1 MSEVGRR
8 NRRRD
13 CPAASLGKYYSSS
26 ADSDAFADT
35 NCFAIANIDIFSW
48 ADQFAGCV
56 AFSDV
61 RISDL
66 EPDAGQVDM
75 AATRAK
81 REEASRLRGC
91 PAWIRTKNNASKG
104 RCVTV
109 TPQGK
114 ESAIGLNR

>member
-1 MSEVGRR
+1 MSEVDRR

-35 NCFAIANIDIFSW
+35 NSFAIADIDIFSK
-48 ADQFAGCV
+48 AGQSACCIT
-56 AFSDV
+56 FSDV
-61 RISDL
+61 RVSDL
-66 EPDAGQVDM
+66 EPDTGQVNT
-75 AATRAK
+75 AARRAK
-81 REEASRLRGC
+81 REDASRLRGC

-114 ESAIGLNR
+114 QSATVLNR

>member
-26 ADSDAFADT
+26 SAIADT

-75 AATRAK
+75 AARRAK
-81 REEASRLRGC
+81 RRDASRLRGL
-91 PAWIRTKNNASKG
+91 PRLDSN
-104 RCVTV
+104 
-109 TPQGK
+109 Q
-114 ESAIGLNR
+114 E